1 MAPEPV
7 LTPAD
12 EALLD
17 RLAARV
23 VELRMETPAIL
34 ALESARPLR
43 LVASQGMLFL
53 EPLVQSLGSFSD
65 WRRWS
70 ELAGRPEAIEHLV
83 RRIEAHA
90 ETAHATRRGKPIS

>member
-7 LTPAD
+7 LDPAD
-12 EALLD
+12 VDRLE

-23 VELRMETPAIL
+23 VELRLETPAIL

-43 LVASQGMLFL
+43 LVASQSLVFF
-53 EPLVQSLGSFSD
+53 EPLVQTLFPMTE

-70 ELAGRPEAIEHLV
+70 ELAARPEALEALV
-83 RRIEAHA
+83 RAIE
-90 ETAHATRRGKPIS
+90 TRSEAARGGPPGEAR